1 MTSKGELLRRIMSI
15 ACRLP
20 AAAAVFL
27 AAGLPACGS
36 GPADGT
42 GHAVATSVRTFDDC
56 VEAGGRIAMKDPPVC
71 YLGDR
76 SFDEADGEARA
87 HADAASVYGADD
99 EQDALASRADDGKG
113 SPAPDAAVS
122 VTPDALPEP
131 ARRAAPSADRYA
143 LDPDPGHCEAA
154 IVKYWYDRTERACKA
169 WAWSRHAG
177 SGHSTGDGAALWGGC
192 GGVVPFET
200 RKECEAGLVPA
211 E

>member
-1 MTSKGELLRRIMSI
+1 MSI

-20 AAAAVFL
+20 AAAAVLL

-36 GPADGT
+36 DPAGGAGHADGT

-169 WAWSRHAG
+169 FM
-177 SGHSTGDGAALWGGC
+177 WGGC